1 MQKLEHAQLVGKLAE
16 FEQALKKMKEEKML
30 VKKMIMREEVARK
43 KMYLVVAVS
52 GLIVFVSSV
61 LAMFLVAVSMK

>member
-16 FEQALKKMKEEKML
+16 FEQELKKMKEEKML